1 MQGAGKTQGYTLRTA
16 GIEESGIQ
24 PYCGPVDEEKIIDL
38 ETRIAHQEYTVA
50 TLNEVLT
57 DQQAQLT
64 KLSAQ
69 VEALTERVRALSAAV
84 PSGDTGDPADEKP
97 PHY

>member
-1 MQGAGKTQGYTLRTA
+1 VLEKRKDTRCGPRGLKKAGFSRTVA
-16 GIEESGIQ
+16 
-24 PYCGPVDEEKIIDL
+24 PVDEEKIIDL
-38 ETRIAHQEYTVA
+38 ETRIAHQEHTIG

-69 VEALTERVRALSAAV
+69 VEALTDRVRALSAAV